1 MPIYISMLRGI
12 NIGPHKRIKMDDLR
26 KSFEAL
32 GFEQIK
38 TYIQSGN
45 VVFKTRRTSTTL
57 LSKRIEEKI
66 VGDFGFSVSVI
77 SRSSDEMAKAVE
89 SNPFLNRRGSAND
102 PNKQIDPEKLHLM
115 FLSEVP
121 APAALKKL
129 SDLVEAPDRCLSIDR
144 EIYFYL
150 PNGVSRSILTKKPV
164 DRLLAVVTTMRNW
177 KTVNSLHQMCEDKDN
192 DKDCR

>member
-12 NIGPHKRIKMDDLR
+12 NIGPHKRVKMDDLR

-45 VVFKTRRTSTTL
+45 VVFKTRKTPTSV

-66 VGDFGFSVSVI
+66 VSDFGFSVSVI
-77 SRSSDEMAKAVE
+77 SRSSEEMAKAIE
-89 SNPFLNRRGSAND
+89 LNPFLSDRGSVD
-102 PNKQIDPEKLHLM
+102 EKIDPDKLHVM

-121 APAALKKL
+121 VPSALKKL
-129 SDLVEAPDRCLSIDR
+129 SDLIAAPDRCRSIDR
-144 EIYFYL
+144 ELYFYL
-150 PNGVSRSILTKKPV
+150 PNGVSGSILMKKPV
-164 DRLLAVVTTMRNW
+164 DRILAVVTTMRNW
-177 KTVNSLHQMCEDKDN
+177 KTVNSLHQMC
-192 DKDCR
+192 KDCL